1 MSKKNI
7 FLKIATFMLFAFA
20 PVLLLLSACGLKAP
34 KYYYFTVDALPAH
47 VSEVNVTNTNG
58 GEYSNEKGKFLENGE
73 VAEVTIHIED
83 GYKLGTLKVLSNDE
97 ELALVSE
104 GEYAYKATFEPTK
117 DFVIKFSGSVAPK
130 TSFIRLSV
138 GSMYSGYHG
147 NIMKEIDKY
156 VVFGKKERKKISQ
169 GFVV

>member
-1 MSKKNI
+1 
-7 FLKIATFMLFAFA
+7 MLFAFA

-34 KYYYFTVDALPAH
+34 KYYYFTVNDLSSH

-58 GEYSNEKGKFLENGE
+58 GEYSDEKGKFLEKGE
-73 VAEVTIHIED
+73 VAEVTIYIED

-104 GEYAYKATFEPTK
+104 NEYCYKATFEPTE
-117 DFVIKFSGSVAPK
+117 DFAITFTGAVAPK

-138 GSMYSGYHG
+138 GSMYSGYHD

-156 VVFGKKERKKISQ
+156 VVFGKKERKNKSR
-169 GFVV
+169 VCCLN